1 MADTQPVIVFDNGSG
16 YLKAGLSDVE
26 TPEITMP
33 ALIGRSMLYFKEK
46 LEDI

>member
-1 MADTQPVIVFDNGSG
+1 MTDTQSVIVFDNGSG

-26 TPEITMP
+26 TPEITM
-33 ALIGRSMLYFKEK
+33 LCFKEK